1 MSTPLMAQFD
11 LHHRLYKNVLDGFT
25 DEETNRRLHGDTK
38 INHVKYLAG
47 HILNSQYGIAQLAHA
62 SSVEPKWNDLFAG
75 AGQSEA
81 KDNFDYPSID
91 IIKTE
96 WDAIHDPIRNKLETL
111 TSDFLS
117 KTPPLPMDEFAES
130 RGELWAFLNHHI
142 GYHIGQIGILRRG
155 FGKPPMSFE

>member
-62 SSVEPKWNDLFAG
+62 SSVEPK
-75 AGQSEA
+75 
-81 KDNFDYPSID
+81 
-91 IIKTE
+91 IIKF
-96 WDAIHDPIRNKLETL
+96 
-111 TSDFLS
+111 FL
-117 KTPPLPMDEFAES
+117 
-130 RGELWAFLNHHI
+130 W
-142 GYHIGQIGILRRG
+142 
-155 FGKPPMSFE
+155 